1 MPAYKNSALPWTSGS
16 RICSAHDTGGE
27 SRHAGGAGWME
38 TVPTPAWA
46 SFDQDGRRPLG
57 VRSWAGPHVA
67 QPPQVHS
74 TAFPSNSALAAAWD
88 PELVRSE
95 GKPSGRK

>member
-1 MPAYKNSALPWTSGS
+1 MLA
-16 RICSAHDTGGE
+16 
-27 SRHAGGAGWME
+27 GAGWME
-38 TVPTPAWA
+38 TVPNARLGIPSIKMA
-46 SFDQDGRRPLG
+46 DGPLG

-95 GKPSGRK
+95 GQAIGQEVKGTAGT